1 VEKLTQAPI
10 CQRQLLSISFEQPGM
25 VVLLTFAIT
34 PQQSGPRVVEPVLE
48 LWGVE
53 QPVASAWML
62 LCVYIF
68 VDLFEW
74 DL

>member
-1 VEKLTQAPI
+1 MIVILT
-10 CQRQLLSISFEQPGM
+10 L
-25 VVLLTFAIT
+25 AIT

-48 LWGVE
+48 LRGLE
-53 QPVASAWML
+53 QPVTSAWML

-68 VDLFEW
+68 VDFFEW

>member
-1 VEKLTQAPI
+1 
-10 CQRQLLSISFEQPGM
+10 M
-25 VVLLTFAIT
+25 VVILTLAIT

-62 LCVYIF
+62 LCIYIF